1 MPTGCRSLCVTS
13 GFSHLK
19 HASEVTLLSAATQ
32 QTNLNDSG
40 AIRRVGTRLGKIAFL
55 ILKNKMQREDSLP
68 VFSADEDKSI
78 DHEGKYYVIVLAI
91 NGLRYV
97 HIRVHIK

>member
-1 MPTGCRSLCVTS
+1 MSQFVRDFRFFTFRTCERGDPFISRHSNEFDRFRSDTPRRTS
-13 GFSHLK
+13 T
-19 HASEVTLLSAATQ
+19 SE
-32 QTNLNDSG
+32 N
-40 AIRRVGTRLGKIAFL
+40 RFWL
-55 ILKNKMQREDSLP
+55 ILKNKMQREDSWP

-97 HIRVHIK
+97 HIRVHI

>member
-1 MPTGCRSLCVTS
+1 
-13 GFSHLK
+13 
-19 HASEVTLLSAATQ
+19 
-32 QTNLNDSG
+32 
-40 AIRRVGTRLGKIAFL
+40 
-55 ILKNKMQREDSLP
+55 MQREDSLP

-97 HIRVHIK
+97 HIRVHLNRRLLMKNGQNLARIHTTSLAFFLDF

>member
-1 MPTGCRSLCVTS
+1 MTS
-13 GFSHLK
+13 GISHLE

-32 QTNLNDSG
+32 TTTINSG
-40 AIRRVGTRLGKIAFL
+40 AIQHVEFHKRKSLLVDLTK
-55 ILKNKMQREDSLP
+55 KKMQREDSWP

-97 HIRVHIK
+97 HIKVHIK

>member
-1 MPTGCRSLCVTS
+1 MRDFRFFTFKTCERGDPFIGRHSTNEFNRFRSDTP
-13 GFSHLK
+13 
-19 HASEVTLLSAATQ
+19 
-32 QTNLNDSG
+32 
-40 AIRRVGTRLGKIAFL
+40 RRNSVRENRFRL

>member
-1 MPTGCRSLCVTS
+1 
-13 GFSHLK
+13 
-19 HASEVTLLSAATQ
+19 
-32 QTNLNDSG
+32 
-40 AIRRVGTRLGKIAFL
+40 
-55 ILKNKMQREDSLP
+55 MQREDSWP

-97 HIRVHIK
+97 HIRVHINRRLLMKVLDIEMAKTKQGSIPPH

>member
-1 MPTGCRSLCVTS
+1 
-13 GFSHLK
+13 
-19 HASEVTLLSAATQ
+19 
-32 QTNLNDSG
+32 
-40 AIRRVGTRLGKIAFL
+40 
-55 ILKNKMQREDSLP
+55 MQREDSWP